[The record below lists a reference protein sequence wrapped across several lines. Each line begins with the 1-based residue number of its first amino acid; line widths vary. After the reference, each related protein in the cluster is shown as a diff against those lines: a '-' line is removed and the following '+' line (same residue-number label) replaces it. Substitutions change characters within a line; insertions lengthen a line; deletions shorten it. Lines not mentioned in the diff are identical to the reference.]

1 MMDSKVAFGYDSLYV
16 MRTLELSG
24 GESIDPIADA
34 AVQFF
39 LITWGFSVD
48 EVDEANK
55 AFWND
60 FENKKLPDFDEVVK
74 RLFQHVQKDHQAV
87 ERLLINS
94 IAVAYIDGDF
104 TKDEVEMIRMISNGL
119 DFRPSELE
127 EHLKTGMQLAFGL
140 NFFGTSYEKN
150 K

>member
-1 MMDSKVAFGYDSLYV
+1 MMDSKVAFGYDFLYV